1 MQIMDRI
8 KYFVG
13 LIILGLPAYL
23 VQYRMYTI
31 NMSIIITDE
40 IEIQILPQKIN
51 QYYIKKLSL
60 IM

>member
-1 MQIMDRI
+1 MLLMYRI

-40 IEIQILPQKIN
+40 IEIHITTENKPTDIQN
-51 QYYIKKLSL
+51 NV
-60 IM
+60 